1 MLRKLI
7 RRQLRTKGKHRP
19 RQRSVFVH
27 FYEHPLRRPPVRVG
41 LARCQCGQSPKRIL
55 GLGYVTASH
64 RSIGST
70 DRWSTSVKYLRY
82 SHDWPNDQHHTVW
95 KRLGS
100 TAVWRCPR
108 PGLDQRRTVEP
119 RTLAHR
125 PMNVRDLDPD
135 AGHPGPPPIRRRCS
149 CKALVI
155 AGEKN
160 CIDPI
165 WV

>member
-1 MLRKLI
+1 MS
-7 RRQLRTKGKHRP
+7 Q
-19 RQRSVFVH
+19 
-27 FYEHPLRRPPVRVG
+27 
-41 LARCQCGQSPKRIL
+41 GQSPKRIL

-82 SHDWPNDQHHTVW
+82 SHDWPNDQHHTIW

-155 AGEKN
+155 AGEKLVSTQFVPSRETRVY
-160 CIDPI
+160 CAASGQREDRSALSVWRGDCHFTDRTGGI
-165 WV
+165 